1 MAVRTALGARRVRVL
16 RQLLTESLVLSL
28 SGGVL
33 GVLLAVGGVRAI
45 AAAMPSNIPPV
56 FVFEVNAAVLL
67 FALFASVA
75 ATLLF
80 GLLPALRAS
89 AATAVELRE
98 EGRVGEGRRA
108 RRFGGTLVV
117 VQTALAVVLLAAGG
131 VMMRSVSAMQR
142 QDLGYDPR
150 GVLTLRVTPPELTY
164 PDAAAL
170 DRFYGPVLERVRA
183 LPGVEAAGTI
193 QSLPVRGSNNV
204 NTFVIVGDASPAAN
218 GYAVRMGYLSPG
230 YLEAMRVRIVRGR
243 GILET
248 DVAAAPRIALV
259 NETRAR
265 QRFGAEDPI
274 GRALRLDDETW
285 TIVGVTADMRERS
298 LQRPPEPSIYLPVA
312 QSAVRSR
319 SLAIRVSGADP
330 ARLATA
336 VQEAIWSVD
345 ANQPVFELQPML
357 TLVAERVSP
366 FRIIA
371 GLMLSFAAVSLLLG
385 GVGIYG
391 VTAYTVG
398 RRTNEIGIRMA
409 IGAGRGTVMRM
420 IVVEGMRRAILGL
433 VIGFGLALLLTR
445 AMRGLLV
452 GVRANDP
459 FTFGVVLGLL
469 SITTFLAAW
478 VPARRAARL
487 DPVRALSHE

>member
-1 MAVRTALGARRVRVL
+1 
-16 RQLLTESLVLSL
+16 
-28 SGGVL
+28 
-33 GVLLAVGGVRAI
+33 
-45 AAAMPSNIPPV
+45 
-56 FVFEVNAAVLL
+56 
-67 FALFASVA
+67 
-75 ATLLF
+75 
-80 GLLPALRAS
+80 
-89 AATAVELRE
+89 
-98 EGRVGEGRRA
+98 
-108 RRFGGTLVV
+108 
-117 VQTALAVVLLAAGG
+117 
-131 VMMRSVSAMQR
+131 
-142 QDLGYDPR
+142 
-150 GVLTLRVTPPELTY
+150 
-164 PDAAAL
+164 
-170 DRFYGPVLERVRA
+170 
-183 LPGVEAAGTI
+183 
-193 QSLPVRGSNNV
+193 
-204 NTFVIVGDASPAAN
+204 
-218 GYAVRMGYLSPG
+218 
-230 YLEAMRVRIVRGR
+230 
-243 GILET
+243 
-248 DVAAAPRIALV
+248 
-259 NETRAR
+259 
-265 QRFGAEDPI
+265 
-274 GRALRLDDETW
+274 
-285 TIVGVTADMRERS
+285 
-298 LQRPPEPSIYLPVA
+298 
-312 QSAVRSR
+312 VRSR